1 MREEKRGNEASLGAA
16 RRGGVRWAVEREEG
30 LESWKWCLGSCLQIR
45 VGKLTKKVT
54 ENHPIFPQGLS
65 SAVCLPH
72 LSHLPS
78 AQRVYSLGRGDSLKA
93 GDQKVVESFLSRFP
107 DPACVDKLSRAQTEG
122 WE

>member
-1 MREEKRGNEASLGAA
+1 MGCGE
-16 RRGGVRWAVEREEG
+16 RGGAGE
-30 LESWKWCLGSCLQIR
+30 LKWCLGSCLQIR